1 MSEIN
6 LSRYQG
12 RVRWE
17 YEVEVITPLFLHGA
31 DPAKAELRPASFRGV
46 LRFWWRASKGR
57 EMSLAEMKRREAEI
71 FGSTEKKSNVKI
83 FVSQRSPFQI
93 TGKSL
98 GRVNKFSITVNTKN
112 TEGRVISIS
121 MNPLDYLA
129 FGCCS
134 YDKDQKC
141 NVYKE
146 YIKPENKFLLVI
158 EFPERYQ
165 EDIKMAL
172 SCLHHFGG
180 VGGRSRNGY
189 GSLCFHPQGDTPNLF
204 SREELWQRL
213 KSRSLSSYTAF
224 SEKTEKWDISSRST
238 WEEALSEL
246 GQRYYEA
253 RRELVLARRVLIAKP
268 LIQIGVKDRY
278 AKRYFFHVRK
288 ENDTYKGSVLF
299 LPCGDDKDFLGGDAS
314 KFHDILTKTNAGGNQ

>member
-1 MSEIN
+1 
-6 LSRYQG
+6 
-12 RVRWE
+12 
-17 YEVEVITPLFLHGA
+17 
-31 DPAKAELRPASFRGV
+31 
-46 LRFWWRASKGR
+46 
-57 EMSLAEMKRREAEI
+57 MKKREAEI
-71 FGSTEKKSNVKI
+71 FGNTEKKSDVKV
-83 FVSQRSPFQI
+83 FVA
-93 TGKSL
+93 
-98 GRVNKFSITVNTKN
+98 
-112 TEGRVISIS
+112 EGSFFAKEASFKIGY
-121 MNPLDYLA
+121 NFCKYLA
-129 FGCCS
+129 YGYWS
-134 YDKDQKC
+134 R
-141 NVYKE
+141 E
-146 YIKPENKFLLVI
+146 YIQPGSKFVLAI
-158 EFPERYQ
+158 EFSEKYQ
-165 EDIKMAL
+165 EDIQIAV

-299 LPCGDDKDFLGGDAS
+299 LPCGDDKDFLRGDAS